1 MRPVLIRLLLDHP
14 WTPWAAD
21 VQGVPGI
28 GIALLVAI
36 LGLGVFAWVI
46 ARRGWN
52 WTLDDRANFV
62 VWLVLLIALTFLGP
76 RLPGWLAGF
85 SAPTPE
91 VPGGPPVRPAPVT
104 SLPIFGYGFMVL
116 VGFLTATW
124 FGQRRARQEGL
135 DSNIVF
141 DATFWTLI
149 GGVLGGRLFYI
160 IQHGDIVFRNAQG
173 LAGHLFA
180 AVNLSNGG
188 LVLIGAMFGG
198 AAAFFAAC
206 RRRHVAALPLLDVL
220 TPAIFIGEGF
230 GRIGCLLYGCCFGDP
245 SHLPWAVTFGPGS
258 AAFQA
263 LVERGFVL
271 PDAAACM
278 PLHPTQIYSSLNAF
292 LLALVTYA
300 YFPWRRHVGGVFALG
315 LILYPITRFLI
326 EFVRGDELGQLG
338 TGLTISQLLSIGLL
352 TVGLALAE
360 WLRRCGQPVAP
371 PLRTAGGSHPDQS
384 PLPGSLK
391 AAHRN

>member
-14 WTPWAAD
+14 WTPWVAD

-28 GIALLVAI
+28 GIALLVAV
-36 LGLGVFAWVI
+36 LGLGLFGWVI
-46 ARRGWN
+46 SRRGRN
-52 WTLDDRANFV
+52 WTMDDRANFV
-62 VWLVLLIALTFLGP
+62 VWLGLLIALTFLAP
-76 RLPGWLAGF
+76 RLPPWLAGF
-85 SAPTPE
+85 VPPAPE
-91 VPGGPPVRPAPVT
+91 VPGGPLVPAAPVT

-116 VGFLTATW
+116 LGFLTATW

-135 DSNIVF
+135 DPNIVF

-160 IQHGDIVFRNAQG
+160 LQHGDVVFRNAQG
-173 LAGHLFA
+173 LGGHLIA

-206 RRRHVAALPLLDVL
+206 RMRKVAALPLLDVL

-230 GRIGCLLYGCCFGDP
+230 GRIGCLMYGCCFGDP

-271 PDAAACM
+271 PDAPACM
-278 PLHPTQIYSSLNAF
+278 PLHPTQVYSSLNAF

-300 YFPWRRHVGGVFALG
+300 YYPWRRHAGGVFALG

-352 TVGLALAE
+352 LVGLGLAE
-360 WLRRCGQPVAP
+360 WLRRYGTPVAP
-371 PLRTAGGSHPDQS
+371 RRPAQAPSSETQS
-384 PLPGSLK
+384 PLSGHLS
-391 AAHRN
+391 AARKN